1 MFLKLEFPTNKAI
14 KGFQFEIDNVHV
26 NYESSNERA
35 LPLEL
40 IV

>member
-14 KGFQFEIDNVHV
+14 EGFQIEINNFHV

-35 LPLEL
+35 LPLECY
-40 IV
+40 